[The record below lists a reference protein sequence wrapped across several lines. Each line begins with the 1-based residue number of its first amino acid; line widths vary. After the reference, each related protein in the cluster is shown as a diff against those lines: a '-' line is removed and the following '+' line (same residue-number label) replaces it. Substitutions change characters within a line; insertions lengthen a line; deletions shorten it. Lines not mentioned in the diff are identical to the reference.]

1 MKQSKRVY
9 RNSYDKVIAGV
20 AGGLAHYFNVDPII
34 IRLLFV
40 ALAFAGAGGIIVYII
55 LWIALP
61 FNPDHDYYTFYNN
74 QNPEDNQD
82 EKTKNQDD
90 TKSDEAEILDSNI
103 SARPFE
109 NTGKRDSKKEGN
121 LIVGIFLIVLGLIF
135 LIVRFIPDLY
145 IRHFWPL
152 ILVIIGFVFIYNALS
167 KPKHQ

>member
-20 AGGLAHYFNVDPII
+20 AGGLANYFNVDPII

-109 NTGKRDSKKEGN
+109 IPENVIQKRKET
-121 LIVGIFLIVLGLIF
+121 LLS
-135 LIVRFIPDLY
+135 
-145 IRHFWPL
+145 
-152 ILVIIGFVFIYNALS
+152 VFF
-167 KPKHQ
+167 